1 MERGAGLNATQAI
14 ARRARRRR
22 SLSCNANNASSPA
35 PPPPRFARSASSSGP
50 PPPLSRGRKVRAI
63 AFSRRASRPSFAA
76 RTKATDVSPPN
87 KKGRRSA
94 GRRKSNGPHHTN
106 RCRHLPALRARRAP
120 RTIRLREPPASGA
133 LAFRRST
140 AALAEVSRP
149 RLFDFRPGFLGR
161 RRCAGVTRAC
171 LSQSSGSTRAPAVI
185 PADMMPEA
193 ARERFARPPAGT
205 ALAPLSGSHLESARS
220 MARRQRR

>member
-1 MERGAGLNATQAI
+1 MNSPCLAARFSTVDESVKRVARAICPLPLRERVK
-14 ARRARRRR
+14 
-22 SLSCNANNASSPA
+22 S
-35 PPPPRFARSASSSGP
+35 ARSALAEGP
-50 PPPLSRGRKVRAI
+50 AAAAHPTLASLRAATLPLQGRGKAS

-94 GRRKSNGPHHTN
+94 GRRKRNWPHHTN
-106 RCRHLPALRARRAP
+106 RCRHLSALRARRAP

-149 RLFDFRPGFLGR
+149 RLSTSGQVSWDAACSGR
-161 RRCAGVTRAC
+161 YPRF
-171 LSQSSGSTRAPAVI
+171 LSQSSGSTPRTGRNTGGH
-185 PADMMPEA
+185 D
-193 ARERFARPPAGT
+193 
-205 ALAPLSGSHLESARS
+205 ARS
-220 MARRQRR
+220 RPGAVCETARGNRTRSTFRIASRKRPC